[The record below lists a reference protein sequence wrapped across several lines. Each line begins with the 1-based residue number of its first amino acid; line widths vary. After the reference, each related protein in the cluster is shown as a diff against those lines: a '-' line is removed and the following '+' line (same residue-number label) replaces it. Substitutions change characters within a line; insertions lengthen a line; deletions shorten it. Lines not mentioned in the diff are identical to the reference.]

1 MRRAKVSRLSLLST
15 LLTAGLLMQSVAQA
29 APLTSVSG
37 TPSSIVD
44 PQIIRT
50 HSVHPKAKAFIS
62 DKLDTSSAN
71 KVNVIVQLSGQ
82 PVSVG
87 KYAAELGQQQLSAE
101 SIESAVIREQSS
113 MISLAK
119 SEGIDLKVNY
129 QFNTVLNGLEI
140 TLPANQIPELAKI
153 PGVKSIHENRTYYA
167 LPVGAPQPL
176 DAVTGSYDIAPI
188 KQIGAQDAWARGL
201 TGKGLKVG
209 VIDSGVDYL
218 HPDLKDAYKGGYN
231 SSFNTDDP
239 YEEPPIPKDQ
249 DPFGLGFAGTS
260 HGTHV
265 AGTIV
270 GRAKNTNSDVVQ
282 KGIAYE
288 ADLYSYKVL
297 SRDPKTGRS
306 SGSSAQVIDGIE
318 RAVKDK
324 MDAINLSL
332 GSDEEKDPNSPD
344 SIAINNAVLGGI
356 VAVVASGNAGDKGPY
371 FYSMGSPASSQLA
384 ISVGAVTSPSNRYQ
398 ATVASSV
405 YGAEA
410 IHPLNVMGWKTG
422 QENFK
427 ALIGTDPVE
436 AVYAGLGQEAD
447 YANIDVEGKIAFV
460 SRGSL
465 AFVDKI
471 KNAAKKKAKAIIIFN
486 GNVTKDANGNVVPDL
501 SPSIPDRDDHI
512 GGSGFVGDDF
522 DYIPAFDMSGK
533 QGRALAALVSANPAK
548 PFRLT
553 FSPSYPLTIDR
564 GDTMATF
571 SSRGPLSD
579 EMLSIKP
586 DLSAPGVNV
595 LSTYPAYGKSTP
607 GVSYNQAYKR
617 SSGTSMA
624 APHVAGAA
632 LLLKQQHPEWTPFD
646 IRAALANTADG
657 IKDSDGMPYDV
668 YSQGAGR
675 INVSQAVYTPAVL
688 QTVDPVIILDKNLN
702 PQEVV
707 NYGSSASFGLMAAGS
722 PAKKEVLQLKNT
734 SDQAVTYKASVKLHP
749 SVTSDPNNPV
759 KTPDVSQIVATL
771 EGLGSDNTVSA
782 GAKSTQKFSLSVAP
796 KDTAVD
802 GVYEG
807 EVLLESA
814 GLPSLHLPFVVHVGT
829 KRPDNG
835 FGLQDVTLSRTVIT
849 PSKSADVS
857 VTLTAKD
864 VNYLDLN
871 VYGVDDKYVG
881 TMGQILN
888 KGSDGKAELL
898 APGTYTFHNI
908 DGTYINDK
916 VDETGKPIVQRLKE
930 GTYKIMVRA
939 LILDANGQPKRN
951 AGGELI
957 QYVAWK
963 TLRFSSADD
972 SGTPI
977 YSSTNGFYYGGYAGG
992 GSNEQSDS
1000 NPSIDAVVNQGQTS
1014 ASLKRTVTS
1023 DGNTLMATIADADL
1037 KAALK
1042 TESGTPVA
1050 VVVSVYATPSQQVN
1064 VKMTP
1069 EQLNT
1074 LKASGEQNS
1083 VVVSNGSA
1091 SLALPVS
1098 VLKRAPEAAGLN
1110 VTVRY
1115 DAERAS
1121 AFADGFPGARVIGT
1135 PVSFAVNT
1143 VNGSDSQP
1151 LSVSNRDFLK
1161 SAFILDGTVDANA
1174 LGVLYIDNGKV
1185 YAVPANVAVN
1195 KDGTRTVTVNRP
1207 GISTYAAATRTIS
1220 FTDIDTS
1227 WAQSHIQAL
1236 ANKLLLNGTSPSE
1249 FSPKEQVTR
1258 AQFSAMLV
1266 RALGLHAGGKAP
1278 FGDVSASEWFA
1289 DDIAAAYEA
1298 GLVNGVEEGR
1308 FDPHASISRQDL
1320 AVMLSRASSLVQM
1333 TPKSNPSRKPY
1344 ADASEFAEYAKNS
1357 IDAVTNIGLM
1367 SGDEIDGTPH
1377 FHPADPTT
1385 REAAA
1390 TVLYNLLQNGSL
1402 IN

>member
-1 MRRAKVSRLSLLST
+1 MRRAKFSRLSLLST
-15 LLTAGLLMQSVAQA
+15 LLTAGLMMQSVAQA

-37 TPSSIVD
+37 TPSGIVD
-44 PQIIRT
+44 AQIIRT
-50 HSVHPKAKAFIS
+50 LSFHPNANAFIS
-62 DKLDTSSAN
+62 DKLDTTSTN

-87 KYAAELGQQQLSAE
+87 KYAVELGQQQLSAE
-101 SIESAVIREQSS
+101 SLESAVNSEQSS

-129 QFNTVLNGLEI
+129 QYNTVLNGMEI
-140 TLPANQIPELAKI
+140 TLPANKIPELAAI

-167 LPVGAPQPL
+167 LPVEAPQPV
-176 DAVTGSYDIAPI
+176 DAVTGSYDVAPI
-188 KQIGAQDAWARGL
+188 KQIGAQDAWAKGL

-231 SSFNTDDP
+231 SSFNTPDP
-239 YEEPPIPKDQ
+239 YEEPPIPKAQ
-249 DPFGLGFAGTS
+249 DPFGKGFEGTS

-265 AGTIV
+265 SGTIA
-270 GRAKNTNSDVVQ
+270 GRAKNTNTDIVQ
-282 KGIAYE
+282 KGVAYE
-288 ADLYSYKVL
+288 ADLYVYKVL

-324 MDAINLSL
+324 MDVINLSL

-384 ISVGAVTSPSNRYQ
+384 ISVGAVTSPSNRYK
-398 ATVASSV
+398 ASVTSSV
-405 YGAEA
+405 YEA
-410 IHPLNVMGWKTG
+410 VYYPLNVMAWKTG
-422 QENFK
+422 QEDFK
-427 ALIGTDPVE
+427 AILGTNSIE
-436 AVYAGLGQEAD
+436 AVYAGLGQEED
-447 YANIDVEGKIAFV
+447 FANDKAKGKIAFV

-471 KNAAKKKAKAIIIFN
+471 KNAKKGGAKAIVIFN
-486 GNVTKDANGNVVPDL
+486 GNITKDASGKDIPDL
-501 SPSIPDRDDHI
+501 SPSINGRDGHI
-512 GGSGFVGDDF
+512 DSFIGDDF
-522 DYIPAFDMSGK
+522 EYIPAFDMSGQ
-533 QGRALAALVSANPAK
+533 QGRALATAVLANPAK

-553 FSPSYPLTIDR
+553 FGPSYPQTIDK

-579 EMLSIKP
+579 DKLSIKP
-586 DLSAPGVNV
+586 DISAPGVNV
-595 LSTYPAYGKSTP
+595 LSTYPAYGKSIP
-607 GVSYNQAYKR
+607 GASYAQAYKR

-624 APHVAGAA
+624 TPHVAGVA
-632 LLLKQQHPEWTPFD
+632 LLLKQQHPDWTPFD
-646 IRAALANTADG
+646 IRAAMANTADG
-657 IKDSDGMPYDV
+657 IKDAKETPYDV

-688 QTVDPVIILDKNLN
+688 QTVEQITILDKNLN

-722 PAKKEVLQLKNT
+722 NAKKEQLQLKNT
-734 SDQAVTYKASVKLHP
+734 SDKAVTYKASIKLHP
-749 SVTSDPNNPV
+749 NVTSDPNNPV
-759 KTPDVSQIVATL
+759 KTPDVNNIVATL
-771 EGLGSDNTVSA
+771 EGLGSGNTISA

-796 KDTAVD
+796 KATAAD

-835 FGLQDVTLSRTVIT
+835 FGLQDVTLTRTVIT
-849 PSKSADVS
+849 PSKSTDVS

-864 VNYLDLN
+864 ANYLDLN

-881 TMGQILN
+881 TMGQIL
-888 KGSDGKAELL
+888 KQDASGKPQLL
-898 APGTYTFHNI
+898 APGTYTFQNV

-916 VDETGKPIVQRLKE
+916 VDGNGKPIVQRLKE
-930 GTYKIMVRA
+930 GTYKLMVRA
-939 LILDANGQPKRN
+939 LILDAKGQPKRD
-951 AGGELI
+951 ASGELI

-963 TLRFSSADD
+963 TLRVSSTDD
-972 SGTPI
+972 SSTPI
-977 YSSTNGFYYGGYAGG
+977 YNSGSGGGGFYYGGSVS
-992 GSNEQSDS
+992 GSTETPGST
-1000 NPSIDAVVNQGQTS
+1000 PSVDAVVNQGQTS
-1014 ASLKRTVTS
+1014 ASLKRTVTT
-1023 DGNTLMATIADADL
+1023 DGNTLTATITDTDL

-1050 VVVSVYATPSQQVN
+1050 VVVSVYATASQQVI
-1064 VKMTP
+1064 VKLTP
-1069 EQLNT
+1069 DQVNT

-1083 VVVSNGSA
+1083 VVVSNGNA
-1091 SLALPVS
+1091 SISLPVS
-1098 VLKRAPEAAGLN
+1098 VLKRVPAAAGLN

-1121 AFADGFPGARVIGT
+1121 AFADGFPGAKVAGT

-1143 VNGSDSQP
+1143 VNGSDTQP
-1151 LSVSNRDFLK
+1151 LAVSNRDFLK
-1161 SAFILDGTVDANA
+1161 SSFTVSGNTDANA

-1185 YAVPANVAVN
+1185 YAVPASVAQN
-1195 KDGTRTVTVNRP
+1195 KDGTLTVTVNRP
-1207 GISTYAAATRTIS
+1207 GISTYAAATRSIA
-1220 FTDIDTS
+1220 FTDIGTS

-1236 ANKLLLNGTSPSE
+1236 ANRLLLNGTSASA

-1266 RALGLHAGGKAP
+1266 RALGLHAGSKAP
-1278 FGDVSASEWFA
+1278 FQDVSASDWFA

-1298 GLVNGVEEGR
+1298 GLINGVEEGR
-1308 FDPHASISRQDL
+1308 FAPHASISRQDL
-1320 AVMLSRASSLVQM
+1320 AVMLSRASSLIQL

-1344 ADASEFAEYAKNS
+1344 ADASEFAEYAMNS
-1357 IDAVTNIGLM
+1357 IDAVTKSGLM

>member
-1 MRRAKVSRLSLLST
+1 MRRAKFSRLSLLST
-15 LLTAGLLMQSVAQA
+15 LLTAGLMMQSVAQA

-44 PQIIRT
+44 PQLVRT
-50 HSVHPKAKAFIS
+50 HSLSPKANAFIS
-62 DKLDTSSAN
+62 DKLNTTSTN

-87 KYAAELGQQQLSAE
+87 KYASDLGQQQLSAE
-101 SIESAVIREQSS
+101 SIESAVNSEQSS

-129 QFNTVLNGLEI
+129 QYNTVLNGMEI
-140 TLPANQIPELAKI
+140 TLPANQIPELATI

-167 LPVGAPQPL
+167 LPVEAPQPV
-176 DAVTGSYDIAPI
+176 DAVTGNYDVAPI
-188 KQIGAQDAWARGL
+188 KQIGAQDAWAKGL

-218 HPDLKDAYKGGYN
+218 HPDLRDAYKGGYN
-231 SSFNTDDP
+231 SSFNTSDP

-249 DPFGLGFAGTS
+249 HPFGKGFAGTS

-265 AGTIV
+265 SGTIA
-270 GRAKNTNSDVVQ
+270 GRAKNTNTDVVQ

-288 ADLYSYKVL
+288 ADLYVYKVL
-297 SRDPKTGRS
+297 SRNPKTGSS

-324 MDAINLSL
+324 MDVINLSL
-332 GSDEEKDPNSPD
+332 GSDEEKDPNAPD

-384 ISVGAVTSPSNRYQ
+384 ISVGAVTSPSNRYK
-398 ATVASSV
+398 ASVTSSV
-405 YGAEA
+405 YEA
-410 IHPLNVMGWKTG
+410 VYYPLNVMGWKTG
-422 QENFK
+422 QEDFK
-427 ALIGTDPVE
+427 AILGTNPIE
-436 AVYAGLGQEAD
+436 AVYVGLGQDDD
-447 YANIDVEGKIAFV
+447 YKGKNVAEKIAFV

-471 KNAAKKKAKAIIIFN
+471 KNAKKWGAKAIVIFN
-486 GNVTKDANGNVVPDL
+486 GNITQDANGNDIPDL
-501 SPSIPDRDDHI
+501 SPNLSGRDGHI
-512 GGSGFVGDDF
+512 DSFIGDDF
-522 DYIPAFDMSGK
+522 EYIPAFDMSGQ
-533 QGRALAALVSANPAK
+533 QGRALAAAVLANPDK

-553 FSPSYPLTIDR
+553 FGPSYPQTIDK

-579 EMLSIKP
+579 DKLSIKP
-586 DLSAPGVNV
+586 DISAPGVNV
-595 LSTYPAYGKSTP
+595 LSTYPAYGKMIP
-607 GVSYNQAYKR
+607 GASYAQAYKR
-617 SSGTSMA
+617 SNGTSMA
-624 APHVAGAA
+624 TPHVAGVA
-632 LLLKQQHPEWTPFD
+632 LLLKQQHPDWTPFD
-646 IRAALANTADG
+646 IRAAIANTADG
-657 IKDSDGMPYDV
+657 IKDSKETPYDV

-688 QTVDPVIILDKNLN
+688 QTVDQITILDKNLN

-722 PAKKEVLQLKNT
+722 IAKKEQLQLKNT
-734 SDQAVTYKASVKLHP
+734 SDKAVTYKASVKLHP
-749 SVTSDPNNPV
+749 NVTSDPNNPV
-759 KTPDVSQIVATL
+759 KTPDVNNIVATL
-771 EGLGSDNTVSA
+771 EGLASGNTVAA
-782 GAKSTQKFSLSVAP
+782 GAKSTQKFSLSVTP
-796 KDTAVD
+796 KATAAD

-807 EVLLESA
+807 EVLLESP

-849 PSKSADVS
+849 PSKSTDIS

-864 VNYLDLN
+864 SNYLDLN

-881 TMGQILN
+881 TMGQIL
-888 KGSDGKAELL
+888 KQDASGKPQLL
-898 APGTYTFHNI
+898 APGTYTFQNV

-916 VDETGKPIVQRLKE
+916 VDGNGKPIVQRLKE
-930 GTYKIMVRA
+930 GTYKLMVRA
-939 LILDANGQPKRN
+939 LILDAKGQPKRD
-951 AGGELI
+951 AKGELI
-957 QYVAWK
+957 QYVAWN
-963 TLRFSSADD
+963 TLRFSSTDD
-972 SGTPI
+972 SSTPI
-977 YSSTNGFYYGGYAGG
+977 NNSGGGFYYGGSVS
-992 GSNEQSDS
+992 GSTEQSGS
-1000 NPSIDAVVNQGQTS
+1000 TPSVDAVVNQGQTS
-1014 ASLKRTVTS
+1014 ASLKRTVTT
-1023 DGNTLMATIADADL
+1023 DGNTLTATITDADL

-1050 VVVSVYATPSQQVN
+1050 VVVSVYATASQQVI
-1064 VKMTP
+1064 VKLTP
-1069 EQLNT
+1069 DQVNT

-1083 VVVSNGSA
+1083 VVVSNGNA
-1091 SLALPVS
+1091 SISLPVS
-1098 VLKRAPEAAGLN
+1098 VLKRVPAAAGLN
-1110 VTVRY
+1110 VAVRY

-1121 AFADGFPGARVIGT
+1121 AFADGFPGAKVTGT

-1143 VNGSDSQP
+1143 VNGSDTQP
-1151 LSVSNRDFLK
+1151 IAVSNRDFLK
-1161 SAFILDGTVDANA
+1161 SSFIVSGNTDANT

-1185 YAVPANVAVN
+1185 YAVPANVALN

-1207 GISTYAAATRTIS
+1207 GISTYAVATRAIS

-1236 ANKLLLNGTSPSE
+1236 ANRLLLNGTSASA

-1266 RALGLHAGGKAP
+1266 RALGLHAGSKAP
-1278 FGDVSASEWFA
+1278 FQDVSASDWFA

-1320 AVMLSRASSLVQM
+1320 AVMLSRASSLIQL

-1344 ADASEFAEYAKNS
+1344 ADASEFAGYATNS
-1357 IDAVTNIGLM
+1357 IDAVTKSGLM

-1377 FHPADPTT
+1377 FHPAAPTT

>member
-1 MRRAKVSRLSLLST
+1 MRRAKFSRLSLLST
-15 LLTAGLLMQSVAQA
+15 LLTAGLMMQSVAQA
-29 APLTSVSG
+29 SPLTSVSG

-50 HSVHPKAKAFIS
+50 HSLSPKANAFIS
-62 DKLDTSSAN
+62 DKLDTTSTN

-87 KYAAELGQQQLSAE
+87 KYAADLGQQQLSAE
-101 SIESAVIREQSS
+101 SIESAINSEQSS

-129 QFNTVLNGLEI
+129 QYNTVLNGMEI
-140 TLPANQIPELAKI
+140 TLPANQIPELATI

-167 LPVGAPQPL
+167 LPVEAPQPV
-176 DAVTGSYDIAPI
+176 DAVTGSYDVAPI
-188 KQIGAQDAWARGL
+188 KQIGAQDAWAKGL

-218 HPDLKDAYKGGYN
+218 HPDLRNAYKGGYN
-231 SSFNTDDP
+231 SSFNTPDP

-249 DPFGLGFAGTS
+249 DPFGKGFEGTS

-265 AGTIV
+265 SGTIV
-270 GRAKNTNSDVVQ
+270 GRAKNTNTDVVQ

-288 ADLYSYKVL
+288 ADLYAYKVL
-297 SRDPKTGRS
+297 ARDPKTGRS

-324 MDAINLSL
+324 MDVINLSL

-405 YGAEA
+405 YEA
-410 IHPLNVMGWKTG
+410 VYQLNVMGWKTG
-422 QENFK
+422 QEDFK
-427 ALIGTDPVE
+427 TILGTNPID
-436 AVYAGLGQEAD
+436 AVYVGLGQDDD
-447 YANIDVEGKIAFV
+447 YKGKNVKEKIAFV

-471 KNAAKKKAKAIIIFN
+471 KNAKKWGAKAVVIFN
-486 GNVTKDANGNVVPDL
+486 GNVTKDANGKDIPDL
-501 SPSIPDRDDHI
+501 SPSIDGRNGHI
-512 GGSGFVGDDF
+512 DSFIGDDF
-522 DYIPAFDMSGK
+522 EYIPAFDMSGQ
-533 QGRALAALVSANPAK
+533 QGRALAAAVLANPTK

-553 FSPSYPLTIDR
+553 FGPSYPQTIDR

-579 EMLSIKP
+579 DKLSIKP
-586 DLSAPGVNV
+586 DISAPGVNV
-595 LSTYPAYGKSTP
+595 LSTYPAYGKSIP
-607 GVSYNQAYKR
+607 GASYAQAYKR

-624 APHVAGAA
+624 TPHVAGVA
-632 LLLKQQHPEWTPFD
+632 LLLKQQHPDWTPLD

-657 IKDSDGMPYDV
+657 IKDTKGTPYDV

-688 QTVDPVIILDKNLN
+688 QTVDQITILDKNLN

-722 PAKKEVLQLKNT
+722 IAKKEQLQLKNT
-734 SDQAVTYKASVKLHP
+734 SDKAVTYKASVKLHP
-749 SVTSDPNNPV
+749 NVTSDPNNPV
-759 KTPDVSQIVATL
+759 KTPDVNNIVATL
-771 EGLGSDNTVSA
+771 EGLGSGNTVSA

-796 KDTAVD
+796 KATAAD

-835 FGLQDVTLSRTVIT
+835 FGLQDVTLTRTVIT
-849 PSKSADVS
+849 PSKSTDVS

-864 VNYLDLN
+864 ANYLDLN

-888 KGSDGKAELL
+888 KDAGGKPLLL
-898 APGTYTFHNI
+898 APGTYTFQNI

-916 VDETGKPIVQRLKE
+916 VDENGKPIVQRLKE
-930 GTYKIMVRA
+930 GTYKLMVRA
-939 LILDANGQPKRN
+939 LILDAKGQPKRDAN
-951 AGGELI
+951 NELI

-963 TLRFSSADD
+963 TLRFSSTDD
-972 SGTPI
+972 SSTPI
-977 YSSTNGFYYGGYAGG
+977 NSGGGGFYYGGSVS
-992 GSNEQSDS
+992 GSTETSGS
-1000 NPSIDAVVNQGQTS
+1000 NPSVEAVVNQGQTS
-1014 ASLKRTVTS
+1014 ASLKRTVTT
-1023 DGNTLMATIADADL
+1023 DGNTLTATITDTDL

-1050 VVVSVYATPSQQVN
+1050 VVVSVYATPSQQVI
-1064 VKMTP
+1064 VKLTP

-1083 VVVSNGSA
+1083 VVFSNGNA
-1091 SLALPVS
+1091 SISLPVS
-1098 VLKRAPEAAGLN
+1098 VLKRIPAGAGLN
-1110 VTVRY
+1110 VAVRY
-1115 DAERAS
+1115 DVERAS
-1121 AFADGFPGARVIGT
+1121 AFADGFPGAKVTGT
-1135 PVSFAVNT
+1135 PVSFAVSA

-1151 LSVSNRDFLK
+1151 ISVSNRDFLK
-1161 SAFILDGTVDANA
+1161 SSFVVNGSTDANA

-1185 YAVPANVAVN
+1185 YAVPANVALN

-1207 GISTYAAATRTIS
+1207 GISTYAAATRAIS

-1236 ANKLLLNGTSPSE
+1236 ANKLLLNGTSASA

-1266 RALGLHAGGKAP
+1266 RALGLHAGSKAP
-1278 FGDVSASEWFA
+1278 FQDVSASDWFA

-1308 FDPHASISRQDL
+1308 FNPHASISRQDL
-1320 AVMLSRASSLVQM
+1320 AVMLSRASSLIQL

-1357 IDAVTNIGLM
+1357 IDSVTKSGLM

>member
-1 MRRAKVSRLSLLST
+1 MRRAKFSRLSMLST
-15 LLTAGLLMQSVAQA
+15 LLTAGLMMQSVAQA

-37 TPSSIVD
+37 TPSSIID

-50 HSVHPKAKAFIS
+50 HSLSPKANALIS
-62 DKLDTSSAN
+62 DKLDTTSAD

-87 KYAAELGQQQLSAE
+87 KYASELGQQQLSAE
-101 SIESAVIREQSS
+101 SIESAVNREQSS

-129 QFNTVLNGLEI
+129 QYNTVLNGMEI
-140 TLPANQIPELAKI
+140 TLPANQIPELAAI
-153 PGVKSIHENRTYYA
+153 PGVKSIHKSRTYYA
-167 LPVGAPQPL
+167 LPVEAPQPVDTATANY
-176 DAVTGSYDIAPI
+176 DAAPI
-188 KQIGAQDAWARGL
+188 KQIGAQDAWAKGL

-231 SSFNTDDP
+231 SSFNTPDP
-239 YEEPPIPKDQ
+239 YEEPPIPKKD

-265 AGTIV
+265 AGTIA
-270 GRAKNTNSDVVQ
+270 GRAKNTGSDVVQ

-288 ADLYSYKVL
+288 ADLYVYKVL
-297 SRDPKTGRS
+297 SRNPKTGSS

-324 MDAINLSL
+324 MDVINLSL

-384 ISVGAVTSPSNRYQ
+384 ISVGAVTSPSKRYQ

-405 YGAEA
+405 YEA
-410 IHPLNVMGWKTG
+410 VYSLNVMGWKTG
-422 QENFK
+422 QEDFK
-427 ALIGTDPVE
+427 AILGTKPIE
-436 AVYAGLGQEAD
+436 AVYVGLGQDDD
-447 YANIDVEGKIAFV
+447 YKGKNVAEKITFV

-471 KNAAKKKAKAIIIFN
+471 KNAKKWGAKAIVIFN
-486 GNVTKDANGNVVPDL
+486 GNVKKDANGNDIPDL
-501 SPSIPDRDDHI
+501 SPSIPGRDNHI
-512 GGSGFVGDDF
+512 DSFIGDDF
-522 DYIPAFDMSGK
+522 EYIPAFDMPGE
-533 QGRALAALVSANPAK
+533 QGRALAAAVLANPTK

-553 FSPSYPLTIDR
+553 FSQSYPQKIDR

-579 EMLSIKP
+579 DKLSIKP
-586 DLSAPGVNV
+586 DISAPGVNV
-595 LSTYPAYGKSTP
+595 LSTYPAYGKMIP
-607 GVSYNQAYKR
+607 GASYNQAYKR
-617 SSGTSMA
+617 NNGTSMA
-624 APHVAGAA
+624 TPHVAGAA
-632 LLLKQQHPEWTPFD
+632 LLLKQQHPDWTPFD

-657 IKDSDGMPYDV
+657 IKETDGTPYDV

-675 INVSQAVYTPAVL
+675 MNVSQAVYTPAVL
-688 QTVDPVIILDKNLN
+688 QTVDQITILDKNLN

-722 PAKKEVLQLKNT
+722 SAKKEQLQLKNT
-734 SDQAVTYKASVKLHP
+734 SDKAVTYKASVKLHP
-749 SVTSDPNNPV
+749 NVTSDPNNPV
-759 KTPDVSQIVATL
+759 KTPDVNNIVATL
-771 EGLGSDNTVSA
+771 EGIGSDNTLSA
-782 GAKSTQKFSLSVAP
+782 NAKSTQKFSLSVAP
-796 KDTAVD
+796 KATAAD

-814 GLPSLHLPFVVHVGT
+814 GLPSLHLPFVVHVG
-829 KRPDNG
+829 KKMPDNG
-835 FGLQDVTLSRTVIT
+835 FGLQDMTLTRTVIT
-849 PSKSADVS
+849 PSKSTDVS

-864 VNYLDLN
+864 ANYLDLN

-881 TMGQILN
+881 TVGQILN
-888 KGSDGKAELL
+888 KDASGKPQLL
-898 APGTYTFHNI
+898 APGTYTFQNI

-916 VDETGKPIVQRLKE
+916 VDETGKPVVQRLKE
-930 GTYKIMVRA
+930 GTYKVMVRA
-939 LILDANGQPKRN
+939 LILDEKGQPKRK
-951 AGGELI
+951 GGELI

-963 TLRFSSADD
+963 ALRFSSTDD
-972 SGTPI
+972 SSTPNN
-977 YSSTNGFYYGGYAGG
+977 SGGGGGGGYSFGG
-992 GSNEQSDS
+992 GSSAEPSDS
-1000 NPSIDAVVNQGQTS
+1000 NPSINAVVSQGQVS
-1014 ASLKRTVTS
+1014 ASLKRAVTT
-1023 DGNTLMATIADADL
+1023 DGNKLTATIADADL

-1050 VVVSVYATPSQQVN
+1050 VVISVYATPSQQVT
-1064 VKMTP
+1064 VKLTP

-1083 VVVSNGSA
+1083 VVFSNGSA
-1091 SLALPVS
+1091 SVALPVS
-1098 VLKRAPEAAGLN
+1098 VLKRVPAAAGLN
-1110 VTVRY
+1110 VAVRY

-1121 AFADGFPGARVIGT
+1121 AFADGFQGAKVIGT
-1135 PVSFAVNT
+1135 PVSFAVSA

-1151 LSVSNRDFLK
+1151 ISVSNRDFLK
-1161 SAFILDGTVDANA
+1161 SSFIVSGNTDANA

-1185 YAVPANVAVN
+1185 YAVPANVTLN
-1195 KDGTRTVTVNRP
+1195 KDGSRTVTVNRP
-1207 GISTYAAATRTIS
+1207 GISTYAAATRAIS
-1220 FTDIDTS
+1220 FTDINTS

-1236 ANKLLLNGTSPSE
+1236 ANKLLLNGTSASA

-1266 RALGLHAGGKAP
+1266 RALGLHAGSKAP
-1278 FGDVSASEWFA
+1278 FQDVSASDWFA

-1298 GLVNGVEEGR
+1298 GLVNGVAEGR

-1320 AVMLSRASSLVQM
+1320 AVMLSRASSLIQL

-1344 ADASEFAEYAKNS
+1344 ADASKFAEYAMNS
-1357 IDAVTNIGLM
+1357 IEAVTKSGLM

-1390 TVLYNLLQNGSL
+1390 TVLFNLLQNGNL
-1402 IN
+1402 MN

>member
-1 MRRAKVSRLSLLST
+1 MRRAKFSRLSLLST
-15 LLTAGLLMQSVAQA
+15 LLTAGLMMQSVAQA

-50 HSVHPKAKAFIS
+50 HSLHPNANAFIS
-62 DKLDTSSAN
+62 DKLDTTSAN

-87 KYAAELGQQQLSAE
+87 KYASELGQQQLSAE
-101 SIESAVIREQSS
+101 SLESAVNSEQSS

-119 SEGIDLKVNY
+119 SEGIDLTVNY
-129 QFNTVLNGLEI
+129 QYNTVLNGMEL

-167 LPVGAPQPL
+167 LPVGAPQPV
-176 DAVTGSYDIAPI
+176 DAATANYDVAPI
-188 KQIGAQDAWARGL
+188 KQIGAQDAWAKGL

-231 SSFNTDDP
+231 SSFNTPDP

-282 KGIAYE
+282 KGIAYD

-324 MDAINLSL
+324 MDVINLSL

-371 FYSMGSPASSQLA
+371 YYSMGSPASSQLA

-405 YGAEA
+405 YEA
-410 IHPLNVMGWKTG
+410 VYPLNVMGWKTG
-422 QENFK
+422 QEDFK
-427 ALIGTDPVE
+427 AILGTNPIE
-436 AVYAGLGQEAD
+436 AVYVGLGQDDD
-447 YANIDVEGKIAFV
+447 YKGKSVDGKIAFV

-471 KNAAKKKAKAIIIFN
+471 KNAKKWGAKAIVIFN
-486 GNVTKDANGNVVPDL
+486 GNVTKDANGKDIPDL
-501 SPSIPDRDDHI
+501 SPSLNGRNGHI
-512 GGSGFVGDDF
+512 DSFIGDDF
-522 DYIPAFDMSGK
+522 DYIPAFDMAGL
-533 QGRALAALVSANPAK
+533 QGRALAAAVLANPTK

-553 FSPSYPLTIDR
+553 FGPSYPRTTDH

-579 EMLSIKP
+579 DKLSIKP
-586 DLSAPGVNV
+586 DISAPGVNV
-595 LSTYPAYGKSTP
+595 LSTYPAYGKMTP
-607 GVSYNQAYKR
+607 GATYNQAYKR

-624 APHVAGAA
+624 TPHVAGVA
-632 LLLKQQHPEWTPFD
+632 LLLKQQHPDWTPFD
-646 IRAALANTADG
+646 IRAAMANTADS
-657 IKDSDGMPYDV
+657 IKDSDGTPYDV

-675 INVSQAVYTPAVL
+675 INVTQAVYTPAVL
-688 QTVDPVIILDKNLN
+688 QTLERITILDKNLN

-722 PAKKEVLQLKNT
+722 NAKKEQLQVKNT
-734 SDQAVTYKASVKLHP
+734 SDKAVTYKVSVKLHP
-749 SVTSDPNNPV
+749 NVTSDPNDPV
-759 KTPDVSQIVATL
+759 KTPDVNNIVATL
-771 EGLGSDNTVSA
+771 EGLGSDNTISA
-782 GAKSTQKFSLSVAP
+782 GAKSTQKFFLSVAP
-796 KDTAVD
+796 KATAAD

-814 GLPSLHLPFVVHVGT
+814 GLPSLHLPFVVHVG
-829 KRPDNG
+829 KKMPDNG
-835 FGLQDVTLSRTVIT
+835 FGLQDVTLTRTVIT
-849 PSKSADVS
+849 PSKSTDVS

-864 VNYLDLN
+864 ANYLDLN

-888 KGSDGKAELL
+888 KDAGGKPQLL
-898 APGTYTFHNI
+898 APGTYTFQNI

-916 VDETGKPIVQRLKE
+916 VDETGKPVVQRLKE
-930 GTYKIMVRA
+930 GTYKLMVRA

-951 AGGELI
+951 ASGELL

-963 TLRFSSADD
+963 TIRFSSTDD
-972 SGTPI
+972 SSTPI
-977 YSSTNGFYYGGYAGG
+977 NNSGSGFYYGGSVGG
-992 GSNEQSDS
+992 GSSTEQSGS

-1014 ASLKRTVTS
+1014 SSLKRTVTT
-1023 DGNTLMATIADADL
+1023 DGNTLTATIADADL

-1050 VVVSVYATPSQQVN
+1050 VVVSVYATPSQQVT
-1064 VKMTP
+1064 VKLTP

-1083 VVVSNGSA
+1083 FVVSNGSA
-1091 SLALPVS
+1091 SVALPVS
-1098 VLKRAPEAAGLN
+1098 VLKRVPAEAGLN
-1110 VTVRY
+1110 VAVRY

-1121 AFADGFPGARVIGT
+1121 AFADGFPGAKVLGT
-1135 PVSFAVNT
+1135 PVSFAVSV

-1161 SAFILDGTVDANA
+1161 SSFIVGGTADSNA
-1174 LGVLYIDNGKV
+1174 LGVLYTDNGKV

-1220 FTDIDTS
+1220 FTDIDAS

-1236 ANKLLLNGTSPSE
+1236 ANKLLLNGTSASA

-1266 RALGLHAGGKAP
+1266 RALGLQAGAKAP
-1278 FGDVSASEWFA
+1278 FQDVSPSDWFA

-1320 AVMLSRASSLVQM
+1320 AVMLSRASSLIQI

-1357 IDAVTNIGLM
+1357 IDAVTKSGLM

>member
-1 MRRAKVSRLSLLST
+1 MRRAKFSRLSLLST
-15 LLTAGLLMQSVAQA
+15 LLTAGLMMQSVAQA

-37 TPSSIVD
+37 TPSGIVD
-44 PQIIRT
+44 AQIIRT
-50 HSVHPKAKAFIS
+50 LSFHPNANAFIS
-62 DKLDTSSAN
+62 DKLDTTSTN

-101 SIESAVIREQSS
+101 SLESAVNSEQSS

-129 QFNTVLNGLEI
+129 QYNTVLNGMEI
-140 TLPANQIPELAKI
+140 TLPANQIPELAAI

-167 LPVGAPQPL
+167 LPVEAPQPV
-176 DAVTGSYDIAPI
+176 DAVTGSYDVAPI
-188 KQIGAQDAWARGL
+188 KQIGAQDAWAKGL

-231 SSFNTDDP
+231 SSFNTPDP
-239 YEEPPIPKDQ
+239 YEEPPIPKAQ
-249 DPFGLGFAGTS
+249 DPFGKGFEGTS

-265 AGTIV
+265 SGTIA
-270 GRAKNTNSDVVQ
+270 GRAKNTNTDIVQ
-282 KGIAYE
+282 KGVAYE
-288 ADLYSYKVL
+288 ADLYVYKVL

-324 MDAINLSL
+324 MDVINLSL

-384 ISVGAVTSPSNRYQ
+384 ISVGAVTSPSNRYK
-398 ATVASSV
+398 ASVTSSV
-405 YGAEA
+405 YEA
-410 IHPLNVMGWKTG
+410 VYYPLNVMAWKTG
-422 QENFK
+422 QEDFK
-427 ALIGTDPVE
+427 TILGTNPIE
-436 AVYAGLGQEAD
+436 AVYAGLGQEED
-447 YANIDVEGKIAFV
+447 FANDKVKGKIAFV

-471 KNAAKKKAKAIIIFN
+471 KNAKKGGAKAIVIFN
-486 GNVTKDANGNVVPDL
+486 GNITKDASGKDIPDL
-501 SPSIPDRDDHI
+501 SPSIDGRNGHI
-512 GGSGFVGDDF
+512 DSFIGDDF
-522 DYIPAFDMSGK
+522 EYIPTFDMSGQ
-533 QGRALAALVSANPAK
+533 QGRALASAVLADPAK

-553 FSPSYPLTIDR
+553 FGPSYPQTIDK

-579 EMLSIKP
+579 DKLSIKP
-586 DLSAPGVNV
+586 DISAPGVNV
-595 LSTYPAYGKSTP
+595 LSTYPAYGKSIP
-607 GVSYNQAYKR
+607 GASYAQAYKR

-624 APHVAGAA
+624 TPHVAGVA
-632 LLLKQQHPEWTPFD
+632 LLLKQQHPDWTPFD
-646 IRAALANTADG
+646 IRAAMANTADG
-657 IKDSDGMPYDV
+657 IKDSKETPYDV

-688 QTVDPVIILDKNLN
+688 QTVDQITILDKNLN

-707 NYGSSASFGLMAAGS
+707 NYGSSTSFGLMAAGS
-722 PAKKEVLQLKNT
+722 NAKKEQLQLKNT
-734 SDQAVTYKASVKLHP
+734 SDKAVTYKASIKLHP
-749 SVTSDPNNPV
+749 NVTSDPNSPV
-759 KTPDVSQIVATL
+759 KTPDVNNIVATL
-771 EGLGSDNTVSA
+771 EGLGSGNTVSA

-796 KDTAVD
+796 KATAAD

-835 FGLQDVTLSRTVIT
+835 FGLQDVTLTRTVIT
-849 PSKSADVS
+849 PSKSTDVS

-864 VNYLDLN
+864 ANYLDLN

-881 TMGQILN
+881 TMGQIL
-888 KGSDGKAELL
+888 KQDASGKPQLL
-898 APGTYTFHNI
+898 APGTYTFQNI

-916 VDETGKPIVQRLKE
+916 VDGNGKPIVQRLKE
-930 GTYKIMVRA
+930 GTYKLMVRA
-939 LILDANGQPKRN
+939 LILDAKGQPKRDAN
-951 AGGELI
+951 NELI

-963 TLRFSSADD
+963 TLRVSSTDD
-972 SGTPI
+972 SSTPI
-977 YSSTNGFYYGGYAGG
+977 NNSGSGFYYGGSVS
-992 GSNEQSDS
+992 GSTEQSAS
-1000 NPSIDAVVNQGQTS
+1000 NPSIDTVVNQGQTS
-1014 ASLKRTVTS
+1014 ASLKRTVTT
-1023 DGNTLMATIADADL
+1023 DGNTLTATITDTDL

-1050 VVVSVYATPSQQVN
+1050 VVVSVYATASQQVI
-1064 VKMTP
+1064 VKLTP
-1069 EQLNT
+1069 DQVNT

-1083 VVVSNGSA
+1083 VVVNNGNA
-1091 SLALPVS
+1091 SIALPVS
-1098 VLKRAPEAAGLN
+1098 VLKSVPAAAGLN
-1110 VTVRY
+1110 VAVRY

-1121 AFADGFPGARVIGT
+1121 AFADGFPGAKVTGT

-1143 VNGSDSQP
+1143 VNGSDTQP
-1151 LSVSNRDFLK
+1151 LAVSNRDFLK
-1161 SAFILDGTVDANA
+1161 SSFTVSGNTDANT
-1174 LGVLYIDNGKV
+1174 LGVLYLDNGKV
-1185 YAVPANVAVN
+1185 YAVPASVALN

-1207 GISTYAAATRTIS
+1207 GISTYAAATRSIA

-1236 ANKLLLNGTSPSE
+1236 ANRLLLNGTSASA

-1266 RALGLHAGGKAP
+1266 RALGLHAGSKAP
-1278 FGDVSASEWFA
+1278 FQDVSASDWFA

-1308 FDPHASISRQDL
+1308 FAPHASISRQDL
-1320 AVMLSRASSLVQM
+1320 AVMLSRASSLIQL

-1344 ADASEFAEYAKNS
+1344 ADASEFAEYAMNS
-1357 IDAVTNIGLM
+1357 IDAVTKSGLM